1 MYLSIFI
8 FYLLVLRQQINLL
21 KKNSNYFIIKNIL
34 IQNYYDYILN
44 YCIVFVLKFKKK
56 IKIFVLKYP

>member
-44 YCIVFVLKFKKK
+44 YCIVFVLKCKKK